1 MGNLYISN
9 FWMRINSNN
18 TNPGRACVKHNH
30 ARIMKS
36 SKTQKIN
43 NYRSTPVLLA
53 PQLKQFATGSS
64 KMITRQKAED
74 ERAKEIDGNSENG
87 SPQNRRYSYPLR
99 TQ

>member
-1 MGNLYISN
+1 
-9 FWMRINSNN
+9 MRINSNN

-74 ERAKEIDGNSENG
+74 ERAKEIVME
-87 SPQNRRYSYPLR
+87 
-99 TQ
+99 TQKTEALKIEGLQTRLERK